1 MVASPY
7 QKYQQSSVQTATP
20 GKLIVML
27 YEGAIRFVRQSIEA
41 IDNKDIPKANQNLI
55 KAQNIIHELTA
66 SLDYNY
72 PIAEDLG
79 RLYEYMMHQLI
90 EANIKKDSSRAAEV
104 LSHLT
109 ELKNAWVQAEKINM
123 QTEHTQHG

>member
-1 MVASPY
+1 MVVSPY

-27 YEGAIRFVRQSIEA
+27 YEGAIRFVKQSIEA
-41 IDNKDIPKANQNLI
+41 IDSKDIHKANHNLI
-55 KAQNIIHELTA
+55 KAQNIVHELTA

-90 EANIKKDSSRAAEV
+90 EANIKKRV
-104 LSHLT
+104 
-109 ELKNAWVQAEKINM
+109 NM
-123 QTEHTQHG
+123 QLKYSLI